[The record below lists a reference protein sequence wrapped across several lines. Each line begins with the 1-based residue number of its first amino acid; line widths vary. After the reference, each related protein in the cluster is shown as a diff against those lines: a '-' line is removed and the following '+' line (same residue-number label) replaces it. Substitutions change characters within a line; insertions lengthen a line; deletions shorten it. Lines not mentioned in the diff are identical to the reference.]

1 MSLPLRTVALKII
14 GLVQGVGFRAST
26 VRQASRLHLKGFVRN
41 EPDGSVYIE
50 AEGPTIGI
58 QELITWC
65 HQGPKF
71 AKVSRVIVDEIPEKS
86 FTDFKI
92 R

>member
-1 MSLPLRTVALKII
+1 MSLPLKSVSIKII
-14 GLVQGVGFRAST
+14 GLVQGVGYRAST
-26 VRQASRLHLKGFVRN
+26 LKRATQLNLKGFVRN
-41 EPDGSVYIE
+41 EADGSVYIE
-50 AEGPTIGI
+50 AEGLAIGI

-71 AKVSRVIVDEIPEKS
+71 AKVSEVIVNEVPQKS
-86 FTDFKI
+86 FTDFEV